1 MKIEKSRYNGIYF
14 VNFNNKR
21 LLATKSLTPSKSFF
35 KERLF
40 NENNLEYREFSP
52 LRSKL
57 GAAIVKKVSLVP
69 IKENDKVLYLGASHG
84 YTPSFVSDIIGNNGL
99 VFSLDFA
106 PRVVRDLFF
115 VCEERKNMIPI
126 LADANKPETY
136 ENRITEVDVIYQDI
150 AQRNQV
156 DILFKNLKFLK
167 QKGYVIIAIKSRS
180 IDVTKSPQRVY
191 REVKE
196 KLKEKLKI
204 IDQKELDPFEKAHIL
219 IVCQKK

>member
-1 MKIEKSRYNGIYF
+1 MKIEKSKFNGLYF
-14 VNFNNKR
+14 MSANNKR
-21 LLATKSLTPSKSFF
+21 LLVTKNITPSKSFF

-40 NENNLEYREFSP
+40 KENNSEYREFNP
-52 LRSKL
+52 VRSKL
-57 GAAIVKKVSLVP
+57 AAAIIKKISLMP

-84 YTPSFVSDIIGNNGL
+84 YTSSFVSDIVDNKGV
-99 VFSLDFA
+99 VFCLDFA

-115 VCEERKNMIPI
+115 VCEDRKNMIPI

-136 ENRITEVDVIYQDI
+136 QNRITEVDVIYQDI

-156 DILFKNLKFLK
+156 EILFKNLRFLK
-167 QKGYVIIAIKSRS
+167 QKGHIIIAIKSRS

-191 REVKE
+191 KEVEE

>member
-196 KLKEKLKI
+196 KLKI